1 MFNNFSLIGT
11 IDSINLN
18 NESGYTIT
26 LKIQKDFKNEKGEFE
41 YEYIP
46 FIVRGALEELVLNDL
61 GDGDKIGVKGRII
74 TNFWDSETAVELL
87 AEKIQYLKGA
97 E

>member
-11 IDSINLN
+11 IDKIELN

-46 FIVRGALEELVLNDL
+46 FIVRGALEELVFNDL
-61 GDGDKIGVKGRII
+61 GNGDKISVKGKII
-74 TNFWDSETAVELL
+74 INFWDSGTAVELL
-87 AEKIQYLKGA
+87 AERINWIKGA